1 MVHAYIPFEVHSEG
15 GRVVRRPATGP
26 HRRSSPAPD
35 APDAGVRR
43 APSPQGLCAPSF
55 PGPSPESLRGCPATL
70 SRGDPRPCPPG
81 LGAGGTAPACRVSR
95 GRGTRRPPPSR
106 PRRSRRLCC
115 RSCSGPPADLR
126 GQRTLATQ
134 TPPPPQAPPASAP
147 SRLAAFLLLSGFFK
161 KKRAWKVGVFSRQER
176 RRRQD
181 PPHPQA
187 PERILSLCMF
197 FVGGSVLI

>member
-15 GRVVRRPATGP
+15 GRVVRRPAAGP

-134 TPPPPQAPPASAP
+134 TPPCPRLPQPQPPLGSLPSCFCLASLRKKELGRWECFLDRRGDAGRTPPPP
-147 SRLAAFLLLSGFFK
+147 ST
-161 KKRAWKVGVFSRQER
+161 
-176 RRRQD
+176 
-181 PPHPQA
+181 
-187 PERILSLCMF
+187 
-197 FVGGSVLI
+197 